1 MLERLALCLRNLG
14 RHGWRTRIIVFIA
27 FFGAFLSFVFENL
40 VEDIAVKQSDMFARG
55 TAGHFR
61 IVHRDVETRNSFG
74 YYHCEPADM
83 LQPGQVESIQ
93 AFLAAQPEVSGCE
106 ERIVFFGVL
115 YGDQDEEHG
124 FAAMA
129 MDLERFDRNFTD
141 LFYAQ
146 GRPVARGQ
154 ADVCA
159 ASWYDYEENKTVAV
173 GSSYVML
180 LPSPDG
186 GFVDRLVTVQGGIDF
201 KSLPRE
207 NMGFGGLYF
216 DLEAFRS
223 MAGYAQASATEV
235 IGFLKDARSE
245 KAVLARLR
253 GFLAERH
260 PELQAVSWRYYAPI
274 FGEIVLGFSVALR
287 FVEAVL
293 LAICIL
299 LVVKLTSFAVLERYG
314 EIGTMRAIGF
324 SRADIVFQF
333 TLEGFLAIAA
343 GVAAGFAAGAVLI
356 AVLHRTGVPNTLTF
370 FQYVIGRGFNPSFHP
385 AKILRAA
392 AVFLSVA
399 VLAPLLPAL
408 GGGRLPI
415 VRALERR

>member
-1 MLERLALCLRNLG
+1 MPERLALCLRNLG

-27 FFGAFLSFVFENL
+27 FFGAFLTFVFENL
-40 VEDIAVKQSDMFARG
+40 IEDIAAKQSDMFARG

-74 YYHCEPADM
+74 YYYCQPADM
-83 LQPGQVESIQ
+83 LRPEQIQ
-93 AFLAAQPEVSGCE
+93 SLKAYLSAQPEVSGCE
-106 ERIVFFGVL
+106 ERIIFFGVL
-115 YGDQDEEHG
+115 YGDQDEENG

-129 MDLERFDRNFTD
+129 MDLGSFDRNFTD
-141 LFYAQ
+141 LFYAR
-146 GRPVARGQ
+146 GRPVARGEL
-154 ADVCA
+154 DSCA
-159 ASWYDYEENKTVAV
+159 ASWYDYEEYKTVKV

-186 GFVDRLVTVQGGIDF
+186 GFVDRLITVQGGMDF
-201 KSLPRE
+201 RSLPRE
-207 NMGFGGLYF
+207 NLGFGGLYF
-216 DLEAFRS
+216 DLQAFRA
-223 MAGYAQASATEV
+223 MAGYSQASATEV
-235 IGFLKDARSE
+235 IGFLKDPRSE

-253 GFLAERH
+253 RFLAEQH
-260 PELQAVSWRYYAPI
+260 PDLQAVSWRYYAPI

-293 LAICIL
+293 LAICVL

-324 SRADIVFQF
+324 GRADIVFQF

-343 GVAAGFAAGAVLI
+343 GVAAGFAVGTALI
-356 AVLHRTGVPNTLTF
+356 AVLHRTGIPNSLTF
-370 FQYVIGRGFNPSFHP
+370 FKYIIGRGFNPSFHP
-385 AKILRAA
+385 PKILRTA
-392 AVFLSVA
+392 AVFLAVA

>member
-14 RHGWRTRIIVFIA
+14 RHGWRTRIILFIA
-27 FFGAFLSFVFENL
+27 FFGAFLTFVFENL
-40 VEDIAVKQSDMFARG
+40 VEDLAAKQSDMFARG
-55 TAGHFR
+55 AAGHFR
-61 IVHRDVETRNSFG
+61 VLDRDVETRNSFG
-74 YYHCEPADM
+74 YYYCEPADM
-83 LQPGQVESIQ
+83 LDPAQVGSVK

-106 ERIVFFGVL
+106 ERIVFYGAL

-124 FAAMA
+124 LTGLA
-129 MDLERFDRNFTD
+129 MDMEHYDRNFTD
-141 LFYAQ
+141 LYFAR
-146 GRPVARGQ
+146 GRPLRRGQ
-154 ADVCA
+154 LDVCA
-159 ASWYDYEENKTVAV
+159 ASWYEYEEEKSVAV

-186 GFVDRLVTVQGGIDF
+186 GYVDRLVAVQGGIDF

-207 NMGFGGLYF
+207 SMGFGGLYF
-216 DLEAFRS
+216 DLQAFRA
-223 MAGYAQASATEV
+223 MAGYEREAATEV
-235 IGFLKDARSE
+235 VGFLKDPREE
-245 KAVLARLR
+245 KRVLENIRR
-253 GFLAERH
+253 FLAAEH
-260 PELQAVSWRYYAPI
+260 PELQVVSWRYYAPI
-274 FGEIVLGFSVALR
+274 FGEIVLGFAAALR

-314 EIGTMRAIGF
+314 EIGTLRAIGF
-324 SRADIVFQF
+324 GRADIVFQF

-343 GVAAGFAAGAVLI
+343 GAAAGFAAAAVLI
-356 AVLHRTGVPNTLTF
+356 AVLHRTGIANSLTF
-370 FQYVIGRGFNPSFHP
+370 FQYLIGRSFYPSFHP
-385 AKILRAA
+385 LKILRVA
-392 AVFLSVA
+392 AVFLAVA

>member
-1 MLERLALCLRNLG
+1 MAERLALCLRNLG
-14 RHGWRTRIIVFIA
+14 RHGWRTRIILFIA
-27 FFGAFLSFVFENL
+27 FFGALLTFVFENL
-40 VEDIAVKQSDMFARG
+40 IEDIAAKQSDMFARG

-74 YYHCEPADM
+74 YYYCEPADM
-83 LQPGQVESIQ
+83 LDPAQIGSLK

-106 ERIVFFGVL
+106 ERIIFFGVL
-115 YGDQDEEHG
+115 YGENDEENG

-129 MDLERFDRNFTD
+129 MDLGAYNRNFTD
-141 LFYAQ
+141 LFYAR
-146 GRPVARGQ
+146 GLPVGRGQ
-154 ADVCA
+154 QDACA
-159 ASWYDYEENKTVAV
+159 ASWYEYEESKTVKV

-186 GFVDRLVTVQGGIDF
+186 GYLDRLVTVQGGIDF
-201 KSLPRE
+201 RSLPRE

-216 DLEAFRS
+216 DLQAFRT
-223 MAGYAQASATEV
+223 MAGYGEASATEV
-235 IGFLKDARSE
+235 IGFLKDARDE
-245 KAVLARLR
+245 KRVLERTR
-253 GFLAERH
+253 RFLAAEH
-260 PELQAVSWRYYAPI
+260 PELQVVSWRYYAPI
-274 FGEIVLGFSVALR
+274 FGEIVVGFSAALR

-293 LAICIL
+293 LAICVL

-324 SRADIVFQF
+324 GRADIVLQF

-343 GVAAGFAAGAVLI
+343 GVAAGFAVGAALI
-356 AVLHRTGVPNTLTF
+356 AVLHQTGVPNSSTF
-370 FQYVIGRGFNPSFHP
+370 FKYVIGNGFHPSFHP
-385 AKILRAA
+385 SRILRAG
-392 AVFLSVA
+392 AVFLTVA

-408 GGGRLPI
+408 AGGRLPI